1 VTAARVD
8 RVVVGIS
15 GSLGNMAALHAA
27 VAQARRSDAE
37 LVAVLAWSPVGGE
50 IAYRR
55 APCPPLLDQW
65 RQQARNTLASAFADA
80 WGGPPQSL
88 VLTSVLVRGAAGP
101 TLVRIADQPTDLIV
115 IGAGRHG
122 RLARLRHGSV
132 SRYCLAHAHCPV
144 LAVPQPDMISYLRAG
159 RSPWRKHRGAPPAE
173 TAHRH
178 GLSGR
183 LT

>member
-1 VTAARVD
+1 MTAARVD

-15 GSLGNMAALHAA
+15 GSLANMAALHAA

-50 IAYRR
+50 NRLP
-55 APCPPLLDQW
+55 PCPLPTT
-65 RQQARNTLASAFADA
+65 ARPMAPASSKHTGQRLRRRLGRPSAESGAHV
-80 WGGPPQSL
+80 GPRARRRRSH
-88 VLTSVLVRGAAGP
+88 SGAHRRP
-101 TLVRIADQPTDLIV
+101 
-115 IGAGRHG
+115 
-122 RLARLRHGSV
+122 ARLRHGSV